1 MPSQR
6 QATKVKV
13 KRDPASA
20 TNGVASGSAGNGNL
34 HQQLGIAIVHSAND
48 RVAGEMS
55 VAPAHLDANGMVRGA
70 SLVAF
75 ADELAAYGW
84 DSRDITS
91 LETKVSYFRRSP
103 SRALGAEST
112 QMHLGESSMVWQT
125 SIYEAGG
132 TPIAL
137 VTHTFLV
144 HAARQ
149 VSAATKGLSDGSA
162 DLTPMRPV
170 DCTGTRRNAPGKMRL
185 STGATVAQRREHIAE
200 AACRVISLHGFAGSS
215 IRAIADEAGLHVPT
229 LYQYVDSKDE
239 ILELV
244 FRWLVDQ
251 SRLDIAGATEGR
263 SSAREKLHATIGAL
277 TWRGNQHR
285 ERMGMLNR
293 ELKSLS
299 PKARLRVLAEIQ
311 TLMAQIAAVI
321 DEGVSSGEFRSVD
334 PLLVANFVDAVVDV
348 WALRQFSIKRIGVEA
363 FEAEVVRFL
372 DAALLCK

>member
-1 MPSQR
+1 MG
-6 QATKVKV
+6 
-13 KRDPASA
+13 
-20 TNGVASGSAGNGNL
+20 GVVSVSAGNCNV
-34 HQQLGIAIVHSAND
+34 HQQLGITIVRSATD

-55 VAPAHLDANGMVRGA
+55 VAAEHLDAGGMVRGA

-75 ADELAAYGW
+75 ADELAAFGW
-84 DSRDITS
+84 DSREIMP

-103 SRALGAEST
+103 ARALGAEST

-132 TPIAL
+132 SPIAL

-144 HAARQ
+144 HAARRA
-149 VSAATKGLSDGSA
+149 SAAAKGLSDGAA
-162 DLTPMRPV
+162 DRMALLPV
-170 DCTGTRRNAPGKMRL
+170 DVTEARRYVSGKVRP
-185 STGATVAQRREHIAE
+185 STGSTVAQRREHIAE
-200 AACRVISLHGFAGSS
+200 AACRVIALHGFAGSS

-263 SSAREKLHATIGAL
+263 SSAREKLQAVVGAL

-321 DEGVSSGEFRSVD
+321 DEGVSRGEFRSVD
-334 PLLVANFVDAVVDV
+334 PLLAANFVDAVVDV
-348 WALRQFSIKRIGVEA
+348 WALRQFSIKRIGVEG

-372 DAALLCK
+372 DAALLRK

>member
-13 KRDPASA
+13 RRDPASA
-20 TNGVASGSAGNGNL
+20 TLGVASVPVGNHNV
-34 HQQLGIAIVHSAND
+34 HQQLGIAIVQSASD

-55 VAPAHLDANGMVRGA
+55 VAPEHLDATGMVRGA

-84 DSRDITS
+84 DSRDITP

-132 TPIAL
+132 SPIAL
-137 VTHTFLV
+137 VTHTFLL
-144 HAARQ
+144 HAATRA
-149 VSAATKGLSDGSA
+149 VAASKGQPDGNANIPFA
-162 DLTPMRPV
+162 DFTES
-170 DCTGTRRNAPGKMRL
+170 RRNAPGKKRP
-185 STGATVAQRREHIAE
+185 SNGATVAQRREHIAE

-251 SRLDIAGATEGR
+251 ARLDIESATQGR
-263 SSAREKLHATIGAL
+263 SAAREKLLATIGAL

-321 DEGVSSGEFRSVD
+321 EEGVSSGEFRSVD

-372 DAALLCK
+372 DAALLRK